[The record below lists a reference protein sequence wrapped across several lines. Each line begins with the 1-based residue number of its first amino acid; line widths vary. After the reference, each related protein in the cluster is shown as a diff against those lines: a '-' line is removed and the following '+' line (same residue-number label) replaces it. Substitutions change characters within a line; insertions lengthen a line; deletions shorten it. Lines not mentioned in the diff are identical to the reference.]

1 MGNERIR
8 TDVENLL
15 LSEMV
20 GEDEFLMNSMPLE
33 EAVDAIVP
41 ANTNPG
47 LFDDASSDDEIVSS
61 MDDPEFADL
70 LGDDEDIF

>member
-1 MGNERIR
+1 MENERIR

-61 MDDPEFADL
+61 MDDPELADL

>member
-1 MGNERIR
+1 MENERIR

-61 MDDPEFADL
+61 IDDPELVDL
-70 LGDDEDIF
+70 LSDDEDIF

>member
-1 MGNERIR
+1 MENERIR

-61 MDDPEFADL
+61 MDDPELVDL
-70 LGDDEDIF
+70 LSDDEDIF

>member
-1 MGNERIR
+1 MENERIR

-41 ANTNPG
+41 ANTDPG

-61 MDDPEFADL
+61 MDDPELADL
-70 LGDDEDIF
+70 LSDDEDIF

>member
-1 MGNERIR
+1 MENERIR
-8 TDVENLL
+8 SDVENLL

>member
-61 MDDPEFADL
+61 MDDPELADL